1 LLRNRLRASIA
12 WFRIESRRGSQMA
25 QQARP
30 YEAAAKKWRALA
42 YGRCAH
48 LVELSRSGR
57 WKNYYNE
64 EQFLGHMVEALR
76 AAQTWDRIAANGETS
91 DPLRPPVDTAH

>member
-1 LLRNRLRASIA
+1 
-12 WFRIESRRGSQMA
+12 MA
-25 QQARP
+25 QPRFGGICGSPMAVQAHP

-57 WKNYYNE
+57 WKQYYSE
-64 EQFLGHMVEALR
+64 EQFLTHMVEALR
-76 AAQTWDRIAANGETS
+76 AAQTWDRIAARGESS
-91 DPLRPPVDTAH
+91 DPTGQTSH

>member
-1 LLRNRLRASIA
+1 
-12 WFRIESRRGSQMA
+12 MA
-25 QQARP
+25 HQARP

-57 WKNYYNE
+57 WKHYYSE
-64 EQFLGHMVEALR
+64 EQFLTRMVEALR
-76 AAQTWDRIAANGETS
+76 AAQTWDRIAATDERSQLDKSTQ
-91 DPLRPPVDTAH
+91 H

>member
-1 LLRNRLRASIA
+1 
-12 WFRIESRRGSQMA
+12 MA
-25 QQARP
+25 HQAHP

-57 WKNYYNE
+57 WKHYYSE
-64 EQFLGHMVEALR
+64 EQFLDRMVEALR
-76 AAQTWDRIAANGETS
+76 AAQTWDRLAAHSESGEPASGT
-91 DPLRPPVDTAH
+91 PH